1 MNSKKLVAMGLA
13 LILVLSLC
21 ACAANE
27 PAGTTEGETT
37 ASTVIADS
45 NNDGQIEVGTVE
57 DVEVNEAS
65 EHLDAAEASASGN
78 WEALFVPI
86 DIEGRAIDMAN
97 VDLTPTAEELEAM
110 KPEALILS
118 PGPGRPEDAG
128 ICIESITSCPTAAP
142 PAPPWRIIS
151 ATIRK
156 PA

>member
-13 LILVLSLC
+13 LILALSLC

-86 DIEGRAIDMAN
+86 EIEGRAIDMAN
-97 VDLTPTAEELEAM
+97 FDPHRRRAGGHEEGARLW
-110 KPEALILS
+110 PHHTLLHVRWLHLRPHHGGS
-118 PGPGRPEDAG
+118 PRLL
-128 ICIESITSCPTAAP
+128 
-142 PAPPWRIIS
+142 
-151 ATIRK
+151 
-156 PA
+156 